1 MGDVQAHDAGTFA
14 SASAPALKGPTF
26 DCVELQ
32 LATFFQD
39 YREMARNGVEVNF
52 ECPGLT
58 THEKQSN
65 IANPKVREMAKDKI
79 LKMVKQEYLVT
90 TGFKVKLLIKYFA
103 VPKENNDIRLVYDAT
118 VNCLNKCMWVPTF
131 LLPTINIL
139 VRVLCKDSWMMG
151 TCFSTILS
159 THCDPVH

>member
-1 MGDVQAHDAGTFA
+1 V
-14 SASAPALKGPTF
+14 
-26 DCVELQ
+26 
-32 LATFFQD
+32 
-39 YREMARNGVEVNF
+39 
-52 ECPGLT
+52 PGLT

-79 LKMVKQEYLVT
+79 LKMVKHEYLVM